1 MMWRC
6 WSGEILIRSWTS
18 SRYAFPWWREKE
30 ILSDQR
36 RSQGLCPLTPE
47 EAALTLQAL
56 GFNKETQIY
65 IAAGEIYGSERR
77 LATLRE
83 AFPMIVSTIIISSAQ
98 ISTFSCEF
106 IWNIS
111 VRQLAGNSIVSWSHL
126 HEFSPSGATHLEN
139 VCVHN
144 YPNLISIICFYF
156 KLEFFFSFP
165 RKEKKKGKK
174 ENSLCQEKWSYRV
187 IGQCS
192 NQESGV

>member
-1 MMWRC
+1 MIWRC

-56 GFNKETQIY
+56 GFNNETQIY

-83 AFPMIVSTIIISSAQ
+83 AFPMIVSTITISSAQ
-98 ISTFSCEF
+98 TFTFSCDF

-111 VRQLAGNSIVSWSHL
+111 VKAIGWKLRRVYSIMKSFARIFTFWCNSFGKCLCTQLFESKQHHFFFTSSWSS
-126 HEFSPSGATHLEN
+126 FSRFH
-139 VCVHN
+139 
-144 YPNLISIICFYF
+144 
-156 KLEFFFSFP
+156 
-165 RKEKKKGKK
+165 EKKKKG
-174 ENSLCQEKWSYRV
+174 
-187 IGQCS
+187 
-192 NQESGV
+192 